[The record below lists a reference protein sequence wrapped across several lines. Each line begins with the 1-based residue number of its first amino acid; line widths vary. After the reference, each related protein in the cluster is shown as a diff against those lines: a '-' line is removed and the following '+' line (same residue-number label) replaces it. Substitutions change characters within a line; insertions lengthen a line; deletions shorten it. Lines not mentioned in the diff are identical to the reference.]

1 MVVLLSSSAVKSRL
15 SVAKLAVE
23 GGEGVVGE
31 SMRVCIQVNTKIS
44 LHKTKKKLT
53 AKMYIKIHNIICDI

>member
-44 LHKTKKKLT
+44 LHKTKK
-53 AKMYIKIHNIICDI
+53 N